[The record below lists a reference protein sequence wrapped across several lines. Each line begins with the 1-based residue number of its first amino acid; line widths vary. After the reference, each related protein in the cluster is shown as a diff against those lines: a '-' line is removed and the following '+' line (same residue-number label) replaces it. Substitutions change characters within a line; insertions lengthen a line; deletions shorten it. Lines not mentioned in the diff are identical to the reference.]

1 MTIVEALSD
10 ERHLDDKGRRQYFL
24 NTPFDSIELEQAAE
38 MIARSDHRGAFR
50 YIVTP
55 NADHVVRL
63 NREPSLRP
71 IYDGAWMTL
80 CDSKPIW
87 LFGRARSRSLCNVT
101 GADLTV
107 RLFKDGIPNGTR
119 VALIVGT
126 EKVAADVRAAYPGI
140 DFRVH
145 VPPMGLLSNLKAQQE
160 CMDFAVRSEAR
171 FIFLAVGA
179 PQSEIIAHKLSKSPA
194 ARGTALCIG
203 AALEFLAG
211 TKKRA
216 PLWMRKLSL
225 EWLYRMISDPK
236 RLWRRYVYGIAPLL
250 ALFARDLL
258 SRSPAQRSPQHR

>member
-1 MTIVEALSD
+1 M
-10 ERHLDDKGRRQYFL
+10 RQHAHVAVW
-24 NTPFDSIELEQAAE
+24 S
-38 MIARSDHRGAFR
+38 RAF
-50 YIVTP
+50 
-55 NADHVVRL
+55 
-63 NREPSLRP
+63 P
-71 IYDGAWMTL
+71 IPVP
-80 CDSKPIW
+80 CH
-87 LFGRARSRSLCNVT
+87 

-145 VPPMGLLSNLKAQQE
+145 VPPMGLLSNLEAQQE

-179 PQSEIIAHKLSKSPA
+179 PNPKSSRRNSPNPQPP
-194 ARGTALCIG
+194 GEPPF
-203 AALEFLAG
+203 ALEPRSSFSS
-211 TKKRA
+211 A
-216 PLWMRKLSL
+216 PRSGRRYGCGNSALRLD
-225 EWLYRMISDPK
+225 RMISDPK

-258 SRSPAQRSPQHR
+258 SARRPSAHRNADSATIWPWVSQTTPDRESFCRNGGIQSRKSAII